1 MISFS
6 TKLKNQLLTS
16 IAAGP
21 SLPAATAALGS
32 GIIRIKTGSQPANAD
47 AAETGAT
54 IGIVT
59 VAAGAF
65 TPGVT
70 TNGLTF
76 ATAINATLTKTLAQ
90 LWQFTGLSPGGTCG
104 WFRFVGNAA
113 DDGSADTGFIYPRL
127 DGRIAL
133 SGGEMTPSSM
143 IVAVGAIVSIDAFS
157 IDLLSWP

>member
-21 SLPAATAALGS
+21 SLPAATAALGN
-32 GIIRIKTGSQPANAD
+32 GIIRIKTGSQPANAN
-47 AAETGAT
+47 AAETGIT
-54 IGIVT
+54 LGQVT

-65 TPGVT
+65 THGVT

-76 ATAINATLTKTLAQ
+76 ATAANATLTKTLAQ
-90 LWQFTGLSPGGTCG
+90 LWQFTGLAAGTCG

-113 DDGSADTGFIYPRL
+113 DDGSEDTGIIYPRI

-143 IVAVGAIVSIDAFS
+143 TVVVGALVSIDAFS